1 MSCSFKQFGWVPGS
15 ILTGPPRKVSRARSD
30 GLCPDTARF
39 VFFAGQEE
47 RWTRR
52 GQSAAAHARVEG
64 SPDGTWDASW
74 GRGLERPERAATTP
88 GPRGPSRRHRGGQGL
103 AKKSRPTGHERPSMA
118 RWTKSMR
125 ARSRTQ
131 CPAVVAKPGQLNA
144 PKTVPAVPHLT
155 FELARSAKLLEG
167 TRHQLYKNLEIL

>member
-1 MSCSFKQFGWVPGS
+1 MSCSFKQFGWAPGS
-15 ILTGPPRKVSRARSD
+15 ILTGPPRKVPRARSD

-39 VFFAGQEE
+39 GFFAGQEE

-74 GRGLERPERAATTP
+74 GRGLERPERAPTTP

-125 ARSRTQ
+125 ALLKNPMPASAGEARTAQ
-131 CPAVVAKPGQLNA
+131 CAQDPARRDLAPAVRPPATKPA
-144 PKTVPAVPHLT
+144 HYIPMAITT
-155 FELARSAKLLEG
+155 
-167 TRHQLYKNLEIL
+167 Y